1 MKFVMKSR
9 TTRVTIVLQNDLLKK
24 LRTKQSKV
32 IVESQATYSF
42 SRTINDALRKTA
54 KSWTN

>member
-1 MKFVMKSR
+1 MKNT

-32 IVESQATYSF
+32 IAESQTTYSF
-42 SRTINDALRKTA
+42 SRTINDALRKSTKIWA
-54 KSWTN
+54 N